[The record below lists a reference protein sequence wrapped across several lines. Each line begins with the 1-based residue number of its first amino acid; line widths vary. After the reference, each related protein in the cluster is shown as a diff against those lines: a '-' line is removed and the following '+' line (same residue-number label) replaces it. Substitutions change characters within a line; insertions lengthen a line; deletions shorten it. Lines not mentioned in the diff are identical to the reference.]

1 MSGDVVSPV
10 LIGRGEE
17 LAVLTAALDRALAG
31 ETGFVLLGGEAGVG
45 KTRLLRELSARAQ
58 DAGFGVLSGQ
68 CVEPGAEGLPF
79 APLVDVLRTLARTM
93 PPDQL
98 GRVLGPA
105 ASALSRLLP
114 ELAPEARPPGPAGE
128 APQKA
133 QLLELVLGVLGR
145 LSAVRPVLLAVED
158 LHWADGS
165 TLDLAAF
172 LIRSLP
178 AARVLL
184 VITYRSDELNRHH
197 PLRPLLAV
205 WDRDRSV
212 RHVGLRRFGREEVAA
227 QLRAILGAGPPPGVA
242 DVVFGRSGGNAY
254 LVEELA
260 GVVRAG
266 GDPAG
271 LPPSLRDVLLSRVD
285 ALSTDAQRLLCTAS
299 VAGRTVPDRLL
310 AEVAGVA
317 RAEFFAA
324 LRETVENHLLVVDPA
339 GHGYQFRHA
348 LTRDAVYEDMLPGER
363 TDLHAA
369 YAQALAADPS
379 LAGDEAALP
388 AALARHWY
396 AALDLPRALPAAID
410 AATRAAASYAPAE
423 ALRHLERAL
432 EIWRR
437 VPDAERRTGLDRTEV
452 TRLAAEAAYH
462 AGQLDRTRSLLAS
475 ALAGLPQDK
484 GPERRALLL
493 RQDALVQTELG
504 MLSEAAETLRGALA
518 LLPAGETTRAHAVVL
533 MALATA
539 YGRVNASAET
549 GEAAQRTV
557 GAAREAAQRAVDAAR
572 SAGAPDVEAEAA
584 LSLGLFRFMLH
595 PSEPDAA
602 LETLRAGLGLALDMD
617 IPFAAV
623 RGYGNLSDS
632 LHALGRYAEACHYAA
647 EGAEQAVR
655 AGLARTY
662 GCYLLHNQAESL
674 LCLGQWTRAGQVTAE
689 GLAGQPEGQFGALLR
704 KLRAELAAMR
714 GQYHEIDGELRAAL
728 RDMSGTTDY
737 QVAQPARYITALIA
751 LGTGDLAAA
760 RSAADAGLGL
770 PGADLLYGARY
781 TWPLAWLGTR
791 AEADEA
797 DRLRT
802 RHREIPERITDRCAE
817 LARIAAD
824 LPAPT
829 QFPVLLAYRSLV
841 TAELARAIGPPDGGA
856 WAAAADAWRAVG
868 NPYQLSYT
876 LLRLAEARL
885 AAGDR
890 DNAADTLREAHA
902 IAERL
907 GAAPIAAD
915 AAALARRARI
925 SLTAGPAPER
935 EGELA
940 RLGLT
945 GREREILLL
954 VAAGH
959 TNREIAQALFIS
971 PKTAGVHVS
980 NILAKLGVTG
990 RVEAA
995 AVAHRS
1001 GLTTGSPGS

>member
-1 MSGDVVSPV
+1 MNGDVVSPV

-17 LAVLTAALDRALAG
+17 LAVLAAALDRALAG
-31 ETGFVLLGGEAGVG
+31 ETGFVLLGGEACVG
-45 KTRLLRELSARAQ
+45 KTRLLRELSARAE

-68 CVEPGAEGLPF
+68 CVEPGAEGLPL

-114 ELAPEARPPGPAGE
+114 ELAPEAQPPGSAGE
-128 APQKA
+128 TPQKA

-197 PLRPLLAV
+197 PLRPLLAA
-205 WDRDRSV
+205 WERDRSV

-227 QLRAILGAGPPPGVA
+227 QLGAILGADPAPGVA

-285 ALSTDAQRLLCTAS
+285 ALSAAAQRLLRTAS

-348 LTRDAVYEDMLPGER
+348 LTRDAVYEDMLPG
-363 TDLHAA
+363 
-369 YAQALAADPS
+369 
-379 LAGDEAALP
+379 
-388 AALARHWY
+388 
-396 AALDLPRALPAAID
+396 
-410 AATRAAASYAPAE
+410 
-423 ALRHLERAL
+423 
-432 EIWRR
+432 
-437 VPDAERRTGLDRTEV
+437 DRTEV

-475 ALAGLPQDK
+475 ALAGLPPDK
-484 GPERRALLL
+484 DPERRALLL

-504 MLSEAAETLRGALA
+504 MMSEAAETLRGALA
-518 LLPAGETTRAHAVVL
+518 LLPAGETTRTHAVVL

-539 YGRVNASAET
+539 YGRVNASAEA
-549 GEAAQRTV
+549 GEAPQQTV
-557 GAAREAAQRAVDAAR
+557 DDAREAAQRAVDAAR
-572 SAGAPDVEAEAA
+572 AADAPDVEAEAA

-602 LETLRAGLGLALDMD
+602 LETLRAGLRLALDMD

-632 LHALGRYAEACHYAA
+632 LHALGRYAEACQYAA
-647 EGAEQAVR
+647 EGAELAVR
-655 AGLARTY
+655 AGMARTY
-662 GCYLLHNQAESL
+662 GCYLVHNQAESL
-674 LCLGQWTRAGQVTAE
+674 LCLGQWARADQVTAE

-714 GQYHEIDGELRAAL
+714 GQYDEIDRELRAAL
-728 RDMSGTTDY
+728 RDMSDTTDY
-737 QVAQPARYITALIA
+737 QIAQPARYITALIA
-751 LGTGDLAAA
+751 LGLGDLAAA
-760 RSAADAGLGL
+760 RNAADAGLRL

-781 TWPLAWLGTR
+781 TWPLVWLGTR

-797 DRLRT
+797 DRLRA
-802 RHREIPERITDRCAE
+802 RHREIPERITARCAE

-824 LPAPT
+824 LPAPP

-841 TAELARAIGPPDGGA
+841 TAEHARAIGPPDGSA
-856 WAAAADAWRAVG
+856 WAAAAEAWRAVS
-868 NPYQLSYT
+868 NPYQLSYA
-876 LLRLAEARL
+876 LLRLVDARL

-890 DNAADTLREAHA
+890 DNAAGTLREAHA

-935 EGELA
+935 EDELA

-1001 GLTTGSPGS
+1001 GLTTGSAGS

>member
-45 KTRLLRELSARAQ
+45 KTRLLRELSARAE

-114 ELAPEARPPGPAGE
+114 ELAPQAPPPVSAGE
-128 APQKA
+128 TPQKA

-158 LHWADGS
+158 VHWADGS

-197 PLRPLLAV
+197 PLRPLLAA
-205 WDRDRSV
+205 WERDRSV

-227 QLRAILGAGPPPGVA
+227 QLRAILGADPAPGVA

-266 GDPAG
+266 GDPAA
-271 LPPSLRDVLLSRVD
+271 LPPALRDVLLSRVD
-285 ALSTDAQRLLCTAS
+285 ALSADAQRLLRTAS

-317 RAEFFAA
+317 RAELFAA

-369 YAQALAADPS
+369 YAEALAADPG

-396 AALDLPRALPAAID
+396 AALDLSRALPAAID
-410 AATRAAASYAPAE
+410 AATLAAASYAPAE

-432 EIWRR
+432 EIWRS
-437 VPDAERRTGLDRTEV
+437 VPDAEQRTGLDRTEV

-475 ALAGLPQDK
+475 ALAGLPPDK
-484 GPERRALLL
+484 DPERRALLL

-504 MLSEAAETLRGALA
+504 MLSEAAETLQGALA
-518 LLPAGETTRAHAVVL
+518 LLPAGETTRAHAIVL
-533 MALATA
+533 MTLATA
-539 YGRVNASAET
+539 YGRVNASAEA
-549 GEAAQRTV
+549 GEAAQHTV
-557 GAAREAAQRAVDAAR
+557 DAAREAAQRAVDAAR
-572 SAGAPDVEAEAA
+572 AADAPDVEAEAA

-595 PSEPDAA
+595 PSEPDAG
-602 LETLRAGLGLALDMD
+602 LETLRAGLRLALDMD

-623 RGYGNLSDS
+623 RGCGNLSDS
-632 LHALGRYAEACHYAA
+632 LHALGRYAEACQYAA
-647 EGAEQAVR
+647 EGAELAVR
-655 AGLARTY
+655 AGMARTY
-662 GCYLLHNQAESL
+662 GCYLVHNQAESL
-674 LCLGQWTRAGQVTAE
+674 LCLGQWARADQVTAQ

-714 GQYHEIDGELRAAL
+714 GQYDEIDRELRAAL
-728 RDMSGTTDY
+728 RDMSDTTDY
-737 QVAQPARYITALIA
+737 QVAQSARYITALIA
-751 LGTGDLAAA
+751 LGQGDLAAA
-760 RSAADAGLGL
+760 RNAADAGLRL

-781 TWPLAWLGTR
+781 TWPLVWLGTR

-797 DRLRT
+797 DRLRA
-802 RHREIPERITDRCAE
+802 RHREIRERITARCAE

-824 LPAPT
+824 LPAPS

-841 TAELARAIGPPDGGA
+841 AAEHARAIGPPDGSA

-868 NPYQLSYT
+868 NPYLLSYA
-876 LLRLAEARL
+876 LLRMAEARL

-890 DNAADTLREAHA
+890 DNAAGTLREAHA

-925 SLTAGPAPER
+925 SLTAGSAPER
-935 EGELA
+935 EDELA

-959 TNREIAQALFIS
+959 TNREIAEALFIS

>member
-17 LAVLTAALDRALAG
+17 LAALAATLDRALAG

-45 KTRLLRELSARAQ
+45 KTRLLQELTARAQ
-58 DAGFGVLSGQ
+58 DAGFCVLSGQ

-79 APLVDVLRTLARTM
+79 APLVDVLRTLARTIS
-93 PPDQL
+93 PEEL
-98 GRVLGPA
+98 VRVLGPA

-114 ELAPEARPPGPAGE
+114 ELAPDAQPPESAGE
-128 APQKA
+128 PPRKA

-145 LSAVRPVLLAVED
+145 LSTARPVLLAVED

-197 PLRPLLAV
+197 PLRPLLAA
-205 WDRDRSV
+205 WERDRSV
-212 RHVGLRRFGREEVAA
+212 RHVGLLRFGREEVAA
-227 QLRAILGAGPPPGVA
+227 QLRAILGADPVPGVA
-242 DVVFGRSGGNAY
+242 DVVLDRSGGNAY

-260 GVVRAG
+260 GMVRAG

-285 ALSTDAQRLLCTAS
+285 ALSADAQRLLRTAS

-310 AEVAGVA
+310 AEVAGVG
-317 RAEFFAA
+317 RAELFAA
-324 LRETVENHLLVVDPA
+324 LREAVENQLLVVDPA

-348 LTRDAVYEDMLPGER
+348 LTRDAVYEDVLPGER
-363 TDLHAA
+363 ADLHAA
-369 YAQALAADPS
+369 YAEALTADPG

-388 AALARHWY
+388 ASLARHWY
-396 AALDLPRALPAAID
+396 AALDLPRALPAAIS
-410 AATRAAASYAPAE
+410 AATRASASYAPAE

-437 VPDAERRTGLDRTEV
+437 VPDAEQRTGLDRTEV

-475 ALAGLPQDK
+475 ALAGLSPDK
-484 GPERRALLL
+484 DPERRALLL
-493 RQDALVQTELG
+493 RQDALVQMELG
-504 MLSEAAETLRGALA
+504 MMSEAAETLREALA
-518 LLPAGETTRAHAVVL
+518 LLPAAETTRAHAVVL

-539 YGRVNASAET
+539 YGRVNASPEA
-549 GEAAQRTV
+549 GEAAQHTV
-557 GAAREAAQRAVDAAR
+557 EDARKAAQRAVDAAR
-572 SAGAPDVEAEAA
+572 AADAPDLEAEAA
-584 LSLGLFRFMLH
+584 LSFGLFQFMLR
-595 PSEPDAA
+595 PSEPDAG
-602 LETLRAGLGLALDMD
+602 LETIRAGLRLALDLE
-617 IPFAAV
+617 IPFPAV

-632 LHALGRYAEACHYAA
+632 LHALGRYAEASQYAA
-647 EGAEQAVR
+647 EGAELAVR
-655 AGLARTY
+655 AGMARTY
-662 GCYLLHNQAESL
+662 GCYLIHNQAESL
-674 LCLGQWTRAGQVTAE
+674 LCLGQWARADQVTAE
-689 GLAGQPEGQFGALLR
+689 ALAGHPEGQFGALLR

-714 GQYHEIDGELRAAL
+714 GQYDEIDSELRAAL
-728 RDMSGTTDY
+728 KDMSDTTDY
-737 QVAQPARYITALIA
+737 QAAQPARYITALIA

-760 RSAADAGLGL
+760 RNAADAGLRQ
-770 PGADLLYGARY
+770 PGADLIYGARY
-781 TWPLAWLGTR
+781 TWPLVWLGMR
-791 AEADEA
+791 VEADEA
-797 DRLRT
+797 DLLRA
-802 RHREIPERITDRCAE
+802 RHRELPERITARCAE

-824 LPAPT
+824 LPAPS
-829 QFPVLLAYRSLV
+829 QFPVLRAYRSLV
-841 TAELARAIGPPDGGA
+841 TAEHARATGAPDGSA
-856 WAAAADAWRAVG
+856 WAAAVGGWRAVG
-868 NPYQLSYT
+868 HPYQHSYA
-876 LLRLAEARL
+876 LLRLAESRL

-890 DNAADTLREAHA
+890 ENAAGALREAHA

-915 AAALARRARI
+915 AATLARRARI
-925 SLTAGPAPER
+925 SLTAGPAPEQ
-935 EGELA
+935 EDELA

-1001 GLTTGSPGS
+1001 GLTAG

>member
-10 LIGRGEE
+10 LIGRGKE
-17 LAVLTAALDRALAG
+17 LTVLAAALDRALAG

-45 KTRLLRELSARAQ
+45 KTRLLRELSARAE

-114 ELAPEARPPGPAGE
+114 ELAPEAQPPGPAGE
-128 APQKA
+128 TPQKA

-145 LSAVRPVLLAVED
+145 LSAVRPVLLALED
-158 LHWADGS
+158 VHWADGS

-178 AARVLL
+178 AGRVLL

-197 PLRPLLAV
+197 PLRPLLAA
-205 WDRDRSV
+205 WERDRSV

-227 QLRAILGAGPPPGVA
+227 QLRAILGADPAPGVA

-285 ALSTDAQRLLCTAS
+285 ALSAAAQRLLRTAS

-317 RAEFFAA
+317 RAELFAA

-369 YAQALAADPS
+369 YAEVLAADPG

-410 AATRAAASYAPAE
+410 AATLATASYAPAE

-432 EIWRR
+432 GIWRS
-437 VPDAERRTGLDRTEV
+437 VPDAERRTGLDQTEV

-475 ALAGLPQDK
+475 ALAGLPPDK
-484 GPERRALLL
+484 DPERRALLL

-533 MALATA
+533 MTLATA
-539 YGRVNASAET
+539 YGRANASAEA
-549 GEAAQRTV
+549 GEAAQETV
-557 GAAREAAQRAVDAAR
+557 AAARAAAQRAVDAAR
-572 SAGAPDVEAEAA
+572 AAGAPEVEAEAA

-602 LETLRAGLGLALDMD
+602 LETLRAGLRLALEMD

-632 LHALGRYAEACHYAA
+632 LHALGRYAEASQYAA
-647 EGAEQAVR
+647 EGAELAVR

-662 GCYLLHNQAESL
+662 GCYLVHNQAESL
-674 LCLGQWTRAGQVTAE
+674 LCLGQWARADQVTAE
-689 GLAGQPEGQFGALLR
+689 ALAGQPEGQFGALLR

-714 GQYHEIDGELRAAL
+714 GQYDEIDPELRAAL
-728 RDMSGTTDY
+728 RDMSDTTDY
-737 QVAQPARYITALIA
+737 QVAQAARYITALIA

-760 RSAADAGLGL
+760 RNAAGSGLRL

-781 TWPLAWLGTR
+781 TWPLVWLGTR

-797 DRLRT
+797 DRLRA
-802 RHREIPERITDRCAE
+802 RHREIPERITARCAE
-817 LARIAAD
+817 LARIAAE
-824 LPAPT
+824 LPAPS

-841 TAELARAIGPPDGGA
+841 
-856 WAAAADAWRAVG
+856 AADDGRAVG
-868 NPYQLSYT
+868 QPYQLSYA

-890 DNAADTLREAHA
+890 DNATGTLREAHA

-925 SLTAGPAPER
+925 SLTAGPAQER
-935 EGELA
+935 EDELA

-959 TNREIAQALFIS
+959 TNREIARALFIS

-1001 GLTTGSPGS
+1001 GLTARSPGS

>member
-10 LIGRGEE
+10 LIGRGKE
-17 LAVLTAALDRALAG
+17 LTVLAAALDRALAG

-45 KTRLLRELSARAQ
+45 KTRLLRELSARAE

-114 ELAPEARPPGPAGE
+114 ELAPEAQPPGSAGE
-128 APQKA
+128 TPQKA

-197 PLRPLLAV
+197 PLRPLLAA
-205 WDRDRSV
+205 WERDRSV

-227 QLRAILGAGPPPGVA
+227 QLRAILGADPAPGVA

-266 GDPAG
+266 GDPAA

-285 ALSTDAQRLLCTAS
+285 TLSADAQRLLRTAS

-317 RAEFFAA
+317 RAELFAA

-369 YAQALAADPS
+369 YAEALTADPG

-410 AATRAAASYAPAE
+410 AATRAAVSYAPAE

-432 EIWRR
+432 EIWRS

-475 ALAGLPQDK
+475 ALAGLPPDK
-484 GPERRALLL
+484 DPERRALLL

-504 MLSEAAETLRGALA
+504 MMSEAAETLRGALA
-518 LLPAGETTRAHAVVL
+518 LLPAGQTTRAHAVVL
-533 MALATA
+533 TALATA
-539 YGRVNASAET
+539 YGRVNASAE
-549 GEAAQRTV
+549 G
-557 GAAREAAQRAVDAAR
+557 GEAAQRAVDAAR
-572 SAGAPDVEAEAA
+572 AADAPDVEADAA

-595 PSEPDAA
+595 PSEPDAG
-602 LETLRAGLGLALDMD
+602 LETLRAGLRLALDMD

-632 LHALGRYAEACHYAA
+632 LHALGRYAEASQYAA
-647 EGAEQAVR
+647 EGAELAVR

-662 GCYLLHNQAESL
+662 GCYLVHNQAESL
-674 LCLGQWTRAGQVTAE
+674 LCLGQWARADQVTAE
-689 GLAGQPEGQFGALLR
+689 ALAGQPEGQFGALLR

-714 GQYHEIDGELRAAL
+714 GQYDEIDPELRAAL
-728 RDMSGTTDY
+728 RDMSDTTDY

-751 LGTGDLAAA
+751 LGLGDLAAA
-760 RSAADAGLGL
+760 RNAADAGLRL

-781 TWPLAWLGTR
+781 TWPLVWLGTR

-797 DRLRT
+797 DRLRA
-802 RHREIPERITDRCAE
+802 RHREIPERITARCAE

-824 LPAPT
+824 LPAPS

-841 TAELARAIGPPDGGA
+841 TAEHARAIGPPDGNA

-868 NPYQLSYT
+868 NPYQLSYA

-890 DNAADTLREAHA
+890 DNAAGTLREAHA

-935 EGELA
+935 EDELA

-959 TNREIAQALFIS
+959 TNREIARALFIS

-1001 GLTTGSPGS
+1001 GLTARSPGS